1 MSDSEPILVSHPTSE
16 SSSVVLMNQVED
28 SANLANFNDDPPVIV
43 GMGTCLLPYYCLAIY
58 FATAY

>member
-1 MSDSEPILVSHPTSE
+1 LVSHPTSE